1 MFLLFSEVKCGD
13 SVVLIKYGKMDSNLN
28 SLVESEPARR
38 PKSPNTHTVTINAN
52 YNNGA
57 SRTIVKP
64 FGYTAENVA
73 GADGKRKKKAW
84 LI

>member
-38 PKSPNTHTVTINAN
+38 PKSRNIHTL
-52 YNNGA
+52 
-57 SRTIVKP
+57 SQ
-64 FGYTAENVA
+64 
-73 GADGKRKKKAW
+73 
-84 LI
+84 